1 MFVCSDHCTPALKEC
16 ASPLR
21 SRSGKTRLDLHL
33 HRGPSAL
40 AGSHISPTGKW
51 SGMFCSTTTR
61 RTLPTHPPR
70 PTGGRL
76 YFTPN
81 SARYVSLCL
90 DPLDLQLPSVPTTY
104 SIAPTVCRPTILS
117 WASVSHNTSLGG
129 IVSKFQLAPKKWG
142 RRVSFPVSRESRSGH
157 PGAQGPFFSASCA
170 PGPHLQ
176 PRKCWIRFGTVWHV
190 VNTVVVETTKLSR
203 RLSCAG
209 DQRRRVSSDS
219 VHSQAGRY
227 ARCVAEVSSGHP
239 RCSSESR
246 SAWRKT
252 SVLYLSSHV
261 TKDVVSVLKFVLRF
275 AQWRNTLMCPVSYLS
290 ASCAFGPHL
299 QPRRCW
305 IRFHSV
311 S

>member
-1 MFVCSDHCTPALKEC
+1 MSRFP
-16 ASPLR
+16 SPGKVVLGTLGPRVR
-21 SRSGKTRLDLHL
+21 SFRHRAHPVRIFSRENVGSG
-33 HRGPSAL
+33 SAL
-40 AGSHISPTGKW
+40 P
-51 SGMFCSTTTR
+51 
-61 RTLPTHPPR
+61 
-70 PTGGRL
+70 
-76 YFTPN
+76 
-81 SARYVSLCL
+81 
-90 DPLDLQLPSVPTTY
+90 
-104 SIAPTVCRPTILS
+104 
-117 WASVSHNTSLGG
+117 
-129 IVSKFQLAPKKWG
+129 
-142 RRVSFPVSRESRSGH
+142 
-157 PGAQGPFFSASCA
+157 
-170 PGPHLQ
+170 
-176 PRKCWIRFGTVWHV
+176 GTV
-190 VNTVVVETTKLSR
+190 VVVETAKLSR

-261 TKDVVSVLKFVLRF
+261 TNDVVSVLKFVLRF

-290 ASCAFGPHL
+290 ASCALGPHL